1 MIKSTCFLSFAMS
14 IVTVSLAATTGF
26 REVITEDSFSM
37 LNIIPSSPGR
47 EEVAAADGARS
58 ASRSRTALSAF
69 PANGRATA

>member
-1 MIKSTCFLSFAMS
+1 MS

-47 EEVAAADGARS
+47 EEVPDGGWGEVGFSFEDGVVRIPCEWPCYGVKVL
-58 ASRSRTALSAF
+58 RIR
-69 PANGRATA
+69 R